1 MFNNALQQGS
11 RAGRYVATV
20 NYNEKQ
26 AWIEDNGSNA
36 LWHTGS
42 QWIFGS
48 AGSIGGT
55 GGGIWANDDSDCPQD
70 VASWTIY
77 AGQDTSDLV
86 APSSDVSIGCFE
98 LAGNQ
103 GLQP

>member
-1 MFNNALQQGS
+1 LFNNALWQGS
-11 RAGRYVATV
+11 RAGRYVATI

-26 AWIEDNGSNA
+26 AWIEDDGSNA

-42 QWIFGS
+42 KWIFGS
-48 AGSIGGT
+48 ADDIGGGT
-55 GGGIWANDDSDCPQD
+55 GGIWADDDSDCPQN

-77 AGQDTSDLV
+77 TGLDTSET